1 VATEKVKGTCKVSDF
16 CLIYVRINEYNLQIA
31 HILGKLQYINY
42 QNESNFEVPLKN
54 GDFFSGYFRGWGLP
68 LNSQFAFLPFQW
80 NLK

>member
-1 VATEKVKGTCKVSDF
+1 MNVATEKVKGTCKVSDF

-54 GDFFSGYFRGWGLP
+54 GDFFSGHRLGEL
-68 LNSQFAFLPFQW
+68 SAC
-80 NLK
+80 

>member
-42 QNESNFEVPLKN
+42 QNESNFEVPLKK
-54 GDFFSGYFRGWGLP
+54 RGL
-68 LNSQFAFLPFQW
+68 FQW
-80 NLK
+80 QQIRGAVSFAD

>member
-31 HILGKLQYINY
+31 YILGKLQYINY

-54 GDFFSGYFRGWGLP
+54 GDFFSGH
-68 LNSQFAFLPFQW
+68 
-80 NLK
+80 NLGEQL